1 METQA
6 TRRSISKGICTF
18 CKTELAKNK
27 MTQHLKSCKQRLAC
41 AGYLGHPF
49 EKIGMVCLI
58 DHISLPKQ
66 VRCQY
71 HERDACCSR
80 KGCEKASTRDRGR
93 RR

>member
-1 METQA
+1 METQ
-6 TRRSISKGICTF
+6 
-18 CKTELAKNK
+18 
-27 MTQHLKSCKQRLAC
+27 AC